1 MDIETNSK
9 CIVGIFFLYLVM
21 FGSGITSLLNCNL
34 QKFMYSNVYFK
45 HVIVFFSILMFT
57 FILNW
62 YTPSSLVL
70 IESFDEKEYQNRY
83 KYVLNSFYYSLLIYG
98 IFLLSTKQTPFFMG
112 LFLFFIFAIIVLF
125 IFYKIELTS
134 LNITDYVNKNIINVE
149 DVQRWF
155 KNNNNNNDNVPNDF
169 FNNTV
174 LFHNTLFI
182 MFVIVLLNLL
192 LGTYFYYK
200 KQVIDH
206 KRNWSWVSF
215 IFGTN
220 NCDHLK

>member
-1 MDIETNSK
+1 
-9 CIVGIFFLYLVM
+9 
-21 FGSGITSLLNCNL
+21 
-34 QKFMYSNVYFK
+34 
-45 HVIVFFSILMFT
+45 MFT

-62 YTPSSLVL
+62 YTPGSLV
-70 IESFDEKEYQNRY
+70 IVESFDEKEYQNRY

-112 LFLFFIFAIIVLF
+112 LFLFFIFVIIVLF